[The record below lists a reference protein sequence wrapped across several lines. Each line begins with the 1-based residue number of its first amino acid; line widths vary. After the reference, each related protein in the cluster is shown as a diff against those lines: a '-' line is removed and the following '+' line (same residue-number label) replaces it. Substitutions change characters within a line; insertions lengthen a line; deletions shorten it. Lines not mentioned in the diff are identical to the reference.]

1 MVVTDLEDIVSRL
14 YKILV
19 SPDTIPGL
27 INGALTVPLDLGYLA
42 LSYFDADSRSRN
54 QTHRYRMSYA
64 IRDDVLN
71 YENIKNA
78 VDTILE
84 EFDKYLTTDRQDAA
98 YRVVITAIA
107 GRIIM
112 SGIAAKIA
120 GAALARVS
128 FISISAGKGAKVINS
143 ITMILLLGGMSERSI
158 RASERLCYEAPEIY
172 DLLRPH
178 NYDLTY
184 FLIEPAVQPF
194 VDAIH
199 VRQTQGQK
207 AFNEIIHRLGDK
219 LNDA

>member
-1 MVVTDLEDIVSRL
+1 MVVTDVEDIVSRL

-19 SPDTIPGL
+19 SPDAIPGI

-42 LSYFDADSRSRN
+42 LGYFDTDSRSRH

-84 EFDKYLTTDRQDAA
+84 EFDKYLTTNRQDAA

-120 GAALARVS
+120 GVALARVS
-128 FISISAGKGAKVINS
+128 FISAGKGAKVINS
-143 ITMILLLGGMSERSI
+143 ITMILLLGGMSERSV